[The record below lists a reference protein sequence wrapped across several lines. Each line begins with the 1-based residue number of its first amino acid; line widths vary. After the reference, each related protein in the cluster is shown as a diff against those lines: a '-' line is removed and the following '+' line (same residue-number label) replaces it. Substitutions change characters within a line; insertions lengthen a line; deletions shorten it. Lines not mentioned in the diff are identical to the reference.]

1 MLIIIVM
8 FLMGLLLGFV
18 GAGGAGVVI
27 AVLTTVFGIP
37 IHTALGTSLSAM
49 VFTTMSGAYSH
60 FREDNVDIKIGIS
73 VGLFGAIGAFAGA
86 YIASILPAN
95 ELKLMTTIMIFIS
108 AILLWFRLFH
118 SSNSLF
124 SNAKS
129 KTTPIG
135 SSFWM
140 ASCGLGIITGL
151 LSGSFGIGSTPFIQ
165 MGLLSLFNLSIYKSA
180 GTTMLVILPI
190 ASLGGVG
197 YLLAGNLDMEL
208 LAKVIIGLM
217 SGAYFGAKFTK
228 NLHPSILKTAMVCIP
243 VLGGLLL
250 LIKT

>member
-49 VFTTMSGAYSH
+49 VFTTMSGTYSH

-73 VGLFGAIGAFAGA
+73 VGLFGAIGALAGA
-86 YIASILPAN
+86 YIASMLPAN
-95 ELKLMTTIMIFIS
+95 ELKLMTTIMIFVS
-108 AILLWFRLFH
+108 AILLFFK
-118 SSNSLF
+118 LF
-124 SNAKS
+124 SSSSEMFSNVKC
-129 KTTPIG
+129 KTIPVG
-135 SSFWM
+135 LNFWIS
-140 ASCGLGIITGL
+140 SCGLGIITGL

-165 MGLLSLFNLSIYKSA
+165 IGLLSLFNLSIYKSA

-190 ASLGGVG
+190 ASLGGIG
-197 YLLAGNLDMEL
+197 YLITGNLDIEL
-208 LAKVIIGLM
+208 LVKVIIGLM

-228 NLHPSILKTAMVCIP
+228 NLHPTILKTAMVCIP
-243 VLGGLLL
+243 IFGGLLL
-250 LIKT
+250 II